1 MVGNLDGAKAFEIV
15 HRTVTAFLGFG
26 LRRASSTPLEE
37 VISQYP
43 EVSVFARGKENR

>member
-1 MVGNLDGAKAFEIV
+1 MVPRHSKLFTELSLL
-15 HRTVTAFLGFG
+15 FLGFG
-26 LRRASSTPLEE
+26 LRQASSTPLEE